1 MKKIRVICLGL
12 IAILLMSNGVLAGGF
27 NVQSIGSVETG
38 GRQISKWWYTG
49 LQPTIKGE
57 GLPGSTV
64 NITIDDQAYTADVTS
79 DSEWTFT
86 VPAALAEGDHSV
98 VLVNSGSTIKFNLAL
113 GSANV
118 DWDAVSSEASV
129 STLPT
134 VGVAW
139 PTWILPVVGLGLLGF
154 SAKIG
159 INARK

>member
-1 MKKIRVICLGL
+1 MFLGL
-12 IAILLMSNGVLAGGF
+12 IISLLLGNKVLAAGF
-27 NVQSIGSVETG
+27 NVSSIGSVETG

-57 GLPGSTV
+57 GLAGTV
-64 NITIDDQAYTADVTS
+64 IDVTVDGVATKVDVTS
-79 DSEWTFT
+79 DGEWTYT
-86 VPAALAEGDHSV
+86 PAATLTEGEHTIVLA
-98 VLVNSGSTIKFNLAL
+98 NSGAQISFILVL
-113 GSANV
+113 GTANV